1 MGLHMSPPYCSLPSS
16 QAPCNHSHACPL
28 ILASN
33 RYFLQYHSNRHIHVQ
48 STWAWH
54 GVTQHSHCARMSIRK
69 VAARVMLSPL
79 VFALHYTIS
88 HIECVTP
95 YLICLLRKPH
105 SWSDGCRKY
114 IRAFF
119 FLGYPPDWHLS
130 SMSHQFCQEITLP
143 PPRYATNAM
152 PVDLHSG
159 ISTIAPIVVHLIRF
173 SAQQLASFGR
183 ALSNLPEDHD
193 SVTNLSWFATLHG
206 ASHADFNVD

>member
-1 MGLHMSPPYCSLPSS
+1 MGLHMPPPCWSLPSS

-33 RYFLQYHSNRHIHVQ
+33 RYFLQYYSNRHIHVQ

-54 GVTQHSHCARMSIRK
+54 GVTQHLHCARMSIRK

-88 HIECVTP
+88 HIECVAP
-95 YLICLLRKPH
+95 YLICLLKKPH

-119 FLGYPPDWHLS
+119 LFGLPTWLTPKLHEPPVLPRNS
-130 SMSHQFCQEITLP
+130 TP
-143 PPRYATNAM
+143 PPSLCCECYAGRSPQRRLNHC
-152 PVDLHSG
+152 PHSG
-159 ISTIAPIVVHLIRF
+159 AFDSLFSSTIGVL
-173 SAQQLASFGR
+173 
-183 ALSNLPEDHD
+183 
-193 SVTNLSWFATLHG
+193 W
-206 ASHADFNVD
+206 